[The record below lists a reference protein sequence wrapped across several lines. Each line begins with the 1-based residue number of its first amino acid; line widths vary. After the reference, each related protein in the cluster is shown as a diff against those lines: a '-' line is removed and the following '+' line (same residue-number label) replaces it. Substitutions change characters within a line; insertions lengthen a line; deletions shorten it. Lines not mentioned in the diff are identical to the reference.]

1 MEVLLAIRQS
11 IQIVSPTDVM
21 KDSFYMAPQGLLVRQ
36 MEHGAKLQAIAKVNF
51 INWIQSSS
59 LFLAAFGCN
68 QDIVAYIH
76 VDKCI
81 LLWMC
86 E

>member
-51 INWIQSSS
+51 IN
-59 LFLAAFGCN
+59 
-68 QDIVAYIH
+68 
-76 VDKCI
+76 
-81 LLWMC
+81 
-86 E
+86 

>member
-21 KDSFYMAPQGLLVRQ
+21 KDSFCMAPQGLLVRQ

-51 INWIQSSS
+51 INLIQSRPKV
-59 LFLAAFGCN
+59 
-68 QDIVAYIH
+68 VAYFLQH
-76 VDKCI
+76 VGATKT
-81 LLWMC
+81 L
-86 E
+86 